1 MSHLEH
7 QFGIA
12 SFNWSLKICPLIL
25 IVAGGRSSTIMS
37 SVASWSSLPSSS
49 LPSSLNSS
57 SHILARFPQQE
68 GTDLLL
74 VDHYH
79 QGEGILAGVSNEHHL
94 PLLVLQVTAVLVL
107 NRFECF
113 NFPKYRST
121 NFKAIFPFLQAFCL
135 SPLISLFM
143 SLKLYTMAMDLALYL
158 LLWFGGPH

>member
-1 MSHLEH
+1 MTVS
-7 QFGIA
+7 GIR
-12 SFNWSLKICPLIL
+12 
-25 IVAGGRSSTIMS
+25 GYM
-37 SVASWSSLPSSS
+37 
-49 LPSSLNSS
+49 
-57 SHILARFPQQE
+57 ARGFFTVRLYIPD
-68 GTDLLL
+68 TDLLL
-74 VDHYH
+74 VDVVYHYH

-158 LLWFGGPH
+158 LLWFGGPHYINRFKAMGIGHAHV